1 MMSGR
6 GWFFFGGLILGP
18 LIAVII
24 VGIGFWPWRATSVP
38 PSWETILAT
47 RSLHAAVAREA
58 KNLKAPISASE
69 ETLRAGMKIYRSNC
83 AGCHGDFGQ
92 PSKWGANGFYPR
104 VPQFPQVPTALRS
117 EEMFLIVQGGI
128 RYSGMGSWKDLMS
141 EEETWKVVLFLNNMQ
156 SLPPA
161 VKLEW
166 EAGKKN
172 E

>member
-1 MMSGR
+1 MPAGQANLQMMSGR

-24 VGIGFWPWRATSVP
+24 VGIGFWSWRATSVP

-92 PSKWGANGFYPR
+92 PSKWGRKRILSACPAIPPSANGIAKRRDVFDRTGRDPLFR
-104 VPQFPQVPTALRS
+104 NGVMEGPDVGGRDVESCAVS
-117 EEMFLIVQGGI
+117 EQHAVIAP
-128 RYSGMGSWKDLMS
+128 GS
-141 EEETWKVVLFLNNMQ
+141 
-156 SLPPA
+156 
-161 VKLEW
+161 
-166 EAGKKN
+166 
-172 E
+172 